1 MLDTVKTYIT
11 EYQNDKTTF
20 IELYNSYLSE
30 LQDRSLQQEVS
41 DVLKLGDVNAV
52 QTAVSN
58 LYNMILT

>member
-1 MLDTVKTYIT
+1 MLNTVKTYIT

-41 DVLKLGDVNAV
+41 DVLKLGDVNTV
-52 QTAVSN
+52 QTAVSD
-58 LYNMILT
+58 LYDMVLF

>member
-41 DVLKLGDVNAV
+41 DVLKLGDVDAI
-52 QTAVSN
+52 QTAVSD
-58 LYNMILT
+58 LYDIILV

>member
-1 MLDTVKTYIT
+1 MLNTVKTYIT

-30 LQDRSLQQEVS
+30 LQDRSLRQEVS

-52 QTAVSN
+52 QIAVSD
-58 LYNMILT
+58 LYNMILV

>member
-52 QTAVSN
+52 QTAVSD
-58 LYNMILT
+58 LYNIILI

>member
-1 MLDTVKTYIT
+1 MLDTVKTYVA

-52 QTAVSN
+52 QTAVSD
-58 LYNMILT
+58 LYNMILV

>member
-41 DVLKLGDVNAV
+41 DVLKLGDVNTI
-52 QTAVSN
+52 QTAVSD
-58 LYNMILT
+58 LYNTILV

>member
-1 MLDTVKTYIT
+1 MLDTVKTYVA

-41 DVLKLGDVNAV
+41 DVLKLGDVNTV
-52 QTAVSN
+52 QTAVSD
-58 LYNMILT
+58 LYNMILI

>member
-1 MLDTVKTYIT
+1 MLNTVKTYIS

-41 DVLKLGDVNAV
+41 DVLKLGDVNTV
-52 QTAVSN
+52 QTAVSD
-58 LYNMILT
+58 LYNMILV

>member
-41 DVLKLGDVNAV
+41 DVLKLGDVNTV
-52 QTAVSN
+52 QTAVSD
-58 LYNMILT
+58 LYSMIQI

>member
-1 MLDTVKTYIT
+1 MLNTVKTYIA

-41 DVLKLGDVNAV
+41 DVLKLGDVNTV
-52 QTAVSN
+52 QTAVSD
-58 LYNMILT
+58 LYNMILV

>member
-1 MLDTVKTYIT
+1 MLDTVKTYVA

-20 IELYNSYLSE
+20 IELYNSYLSK

-52 QTAVSN
+52 QTAVSD

>member
-1 MLDTVKTYIT
+1 MLDTVKTYIA

-52 QTAVSN
+52 QTAVSD
-58 LYNMILT
+58 LYNMILI

>member
-41 DVLKLGDVNAV
+41 DVLKLGDVNTV
-52 QTAVSN
+52 QTAVSD
-58 LYNMILT
+58 LYSMILI

>member
-1 MLDTVKTYIT
+1 MLNTVKTYIA

-41 DVLKLGDVNAV
+41 DVLKLGDVNTI
-52 QTAVSN
+52 QTAVSD
-58 LYNMILT
+58 LYNTILV

>member
-41 DVLKLGDVNAV
+41 DVLKLGDVNTV
-52 QTAVSN
+52 QTAVSD
-58 LYNMILT
+58 LYNMILI

>member
-1 MLDTVKTYIT
+1 MLDTVKTYIA

-41 DVLKLGDVNAV
+41 DVLKLGDVDAI
-52 QTAVSN
+52 QTAVSD
-58 LYNMILT
+58 LYDIILV

>member
-1 MLDTVKTYIT
+1 MLDTVKTYIS

-41 DVLKLGDVNAV
+41 DVLKLGDVNTI
-52 QTAVSN
+52 QTAVSD
-58 LYNMILT
+58 LYNTILV

>member
-41 DVLKLGDVNAV
+41 DVLKLGDVNTV
-52 QTAVSN
+52 QTAVSD
-58 LYNMILT
+58 LYNMILV

>member
-1 MLDTVKTYIT
+1 MLNTVKTYIT

-52 QTAVSN
+52 QTAVSD
-58 LYNMILT
+58 LYNMILI

>member
-1 MLDTVKTYIT
+1 MLDTVKTYVA

-41 DVLKLGDVNAV
+41 DVLKLGDVNTV
-52 QTAVSN
+52 QTAVSD
-58 LYNMILT
+58 LYNMILV

>member
-1 MLDTVKTYIT
+1 MLDTVKTYVA

-52 QTAVSN
+52 QTAVSD

>member
-1 MLDTVKTYIT
+1 MLDTVKTYVA

-58 LYNMILT
+58 LYNMILV

>member
-1 MLDTVKTYIT
+1 MLDTVKTYIA

-41 DVLKLGDVNAV
+41 DVLKLGYVNTV
-52 QTAVSN
+52 QTAVSD
-58 LYNMILT
+58 LYNMILI

>member
-1 MLDTVKTYIT
+1 MLNTVKTYIT

-52 QTAVSN
+52 QTAVSD
-58 LYNMILT
+58 LYNMILV

>member
-1 MLDTVKTYIT
+1 MLNTVKTYIA

-41 DVLKLGDVNAV
+41 DVLKLGDVNTV
-52 QTAVSN
+52 QTAVSD
-58 LYNMILT
+58 LYNIILT